1 MPGAHNVDNAAA
13 AALVALALGV
23 SAAAIERALPRFPG
37 LARRFEVVGDTTRGI
52 RVVDDYAH
60 NVEKLRAAVAA
71 AQHGCERLLAVFQP
85 HGFGPARFM
94 RADLADLWPRVLRPP
109 DRLCYAEIYYAGGTT
124 ARDISSAALAG
135 DLPAALDC
143 AAARDHDAV
152 VAWAA
157 REARPGD
164 TVLVMGARD
173 PRLPP
178 RARRAG
184 ISRLFRRIARVA
196 DARFLDAPFSEVRLT
211 HGITGTTI
219 VDEYGRGVVKRR
231 NCFFS

>member
-1 MPGAHNVDNAAA
+1 VPAAA
-13 AALVALALGV
+13 V
-23 SAAAIERALPRFPG
+23 EQALPRFPG
-37 LARRFEVVGDTTRGI
+37 LARRFEVVGVTARGI

-71 AQHGCERLLAVFQP
+71 AQHGCDRLVAVFQP

-94 RADLADLWPRVLRPP
+94 RTDLADVWPRVLRPP

-124 ARDISSAALAG
+124 ARDISSAALAA
-135 DLPAALDC
+135 DLPAALGC
-143 AAARDHDAV
+143 AVAPDHDAV

-173 PRLPP
+173 PRLPAL
-178 RARRAG
+178 ARR
-184 ISRLFRRIARVA
+184 V
-196 DARFLDAPFSEVRLT
+196 LT
-211 HGITGTTI
+211 ALA
-219 VDEYGRGVVKRR
+219 
-231 NCFFS
+231 